1 MAQDCI
7 KSTETRCHT
16 VKQYLAVSYTPTS
29 GSMGGA
35 GGSRNYSHNIIK
47 RNTCFSSLSI
57 LDFELMCN

>member
-29 GSMGGA
+29 GSIGGA

-47 RNTCFSSLSI
+47 RNNLVLLASAFWTL
-57 LDFELMCN
+57 N